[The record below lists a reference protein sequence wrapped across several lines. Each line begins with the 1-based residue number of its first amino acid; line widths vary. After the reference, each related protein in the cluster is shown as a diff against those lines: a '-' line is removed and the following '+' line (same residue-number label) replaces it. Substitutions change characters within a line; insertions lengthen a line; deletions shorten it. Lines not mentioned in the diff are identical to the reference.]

1 MKNIERTKDKNI
13 DKILFTRNFYLICI
27 ANLCTCMAIYSVMP
41 VLPLYLIDVL
51 HCKESVM
58 GIGLAAFPLIA
69 LAVRP
74 FSGMMSDMMDCKR
87 LLLIATTCCAIFFPL
102 TYMAATI
109 SIFICIRLLHGVS
122 FSIMTTSQAT
132 MAVGFIPEKKLGMG
146 IGVFSSMLSLGMI
159 LGPMLGLY
167 VTSRFSYAAA
177 FGLPFIFSMLGT
189 CLQLFITSPQKIQA
203 AKSRKPT
210 WDMLFMPQG
219 LYALSSLFIA
229 AFMLG
234 MISNYTS
241 VLARD
246 TGLDSYA
253 SAFFLLMGIG
263 LLVSRLFSGYIVDKG
278 YLVLL
283 VCMADLVA
291 LGAALLLAR
300 TTSPVLFLG
309 CGGLL
314 GMSLGALLPSYQT
327 VLVHL
332 ADKTKRG
339 VANAMYFI
347 GMDSGICLSLLMGG
361 LSHSHWEWMSPIW
374 LQPGDSLF
382 HWGYSSDLLHP
393 NIALFSVLNNAAC
406 WHDIPC
412 CPATRG
418 KRRTF
423 FVGTVWGADI
433 LSLHGRQMLDKDMP
447 QRGKIRY
454 AR

>member
-1 MKNIERTKDKNI
+1 MKNGENTKNNNDN
-13 DKILFTRNFYLICI
+13 ILFKKDFYLICI

-58 GIGLAAFPLIA
+58 GIGLAAFPLVA

-74 FSGMMSDMMDCKR
+74 FSGMMSDMMDCKP
-87 LLLIATTCCAIFFPL
+87 LLLATTCCAIFFPL
-102 TYMAATI
+102 TFMAATI
-109 SIFICIRLLHGVS
+109 SLFIGIRLLHGIS

-132 MAVGFIPEKKLGMG
+132 MAVSFIPEKKLGMG

-167 VTSRFSYAAA
+167 VTNKYSYAAA
-177 FGLPFIFSMLGT
+177 FGLPFVFAMLGT
-189 CLQLFITSPQKIQA
+189 FLQLFITAPKKIQA
-203 AKSRKPT
+203 ARHRKPT
-210 WDMLFMPQG
+210 WDMFFMPQG
-219 LYALSSLFIA
+219 LYALASLFIA

-246 TGLDSYA
+246 TGMDSYA

-278 YLVLL
+278 YLVIL

-314 GMSLGALLPSYQT
+314 GISLGALLPSYQT
-327 VLVHL
+327 VLVYL

-361 LSHSHWEWMSPIW
+361 IIS
-374 LQPGDSLF
+374 QSLGMDIAYMVAA
-382 HWGYSSDLLHP
+382 WGQLVSLGIFLKFVAPQYR
-393 NIALFSVLNNAAC
+393 AVL
-406 WHDIPC
+406 
-412 CPATRG
+412 G
-418 KRRTF
+418 
-423 FVGTVWGADI
+423 
-433 LSLHGRQMLDKDMP
+433 SE
-447 QRGKIRY
+447 
-454 AR
+454 

>member
-1 MKNIERTKDKNI
+1 
-13 DKILFTRNFYLICI
+13 
-27 ANLCTCMAIYSVMP
+27 MAIYSVMP

-58 GIGLAAFPLIA
+58 GIGLAAFPLVA

-102 TYMAATI
+102 TFMAATI
-109 SIFICIRLLHGVS
+109 SLFIGIRLLHGIS

-132 MAVGFIPEKKLGMG
+132 MAVSFIPAKKLGMG

-167 VTSRFSYAAA
+167 VTNKYSYAAA
-177 FGLPFIFSMLGT
+177 FGLPFVFAMLGT
-189 CLQLFITSPQKIQA
+189 FLQLFITAPKKIQA
-203 AKSRKPT
+203 AKHRKPA
-210 WDMLFMPQG
+210 WDMFFMPQG
-219 LYALSSLFIA
+219 LYALASLFIA

-234 MISNYTS
+234 MVSNYTS

-246 TGLDSYA
+246 TGMDSYA

-278 YLVLL
+278 YLVIL
-283 VCMADLVA
+283 VCMANLVA
-291 LGAALLLAR
+291 LGAALLLTR

-314 GMSLGALLPSYQT
+314 GISLGALLPSYQT
-327 VLVHL
+327 VLVYL

-361 LSHSHWEWMSPIW
+361 IIS
-374 LQPGDSLF
+374 QSLGMDIAYMVAA
-382 HWGYSSDLLHP
+382 WGQLVSLGIFLKFVAPQYR
-393 NIALFSVLNNAAC
+393 AVL
-406 WHDIPC
+406 
-412 CPATRG
+412 G
-418 KRRTF
+418 
-423 FVGTVWGADI
+423 
-433 LSLHGRQMLDKDMP
+433 SE
-447 QRGKIRY
+447 
-454 AR
+454 

>member
-1 MKNIERTKDKNI
+1 MKNGENTKNNNDN
-13 DKILFTRNFYLICI
+13 ILFKKDFYLICI

-58 GIGLAAFPLIA
+58 GIGLAAFPLVA

-102 TYMAATI
+102 TFMAATI
-109 SIFICIRLLHGVS
+109 SLFIGIRLLHGIS

-132 MAVGFIPEKKLGMG
+132 MAVSFIPEKKLGMG

-167 VTSRFSYAAA
+167 SYAAA
-177 FGLPFIFSMLGT
+177 FGLPFVFAMLGT
-189 CLQLFITSPQKIQA
+189 FLQLFITAPKKIQA
-203 AKSRKPT
+203 ARHRKPT
-210 WDMLFMPQG
+210 WDMFFMPQG
-219 LYALSSLFIA
+219 LYALASLFIA

-246 TGLDSYA
+246 TGMDSYA

-278 YLVLL
+278 YLVIL

-314 GMSLGALLPSYQT
+314 GISLGALLPSYQT
-327 VLVHL
+327 VLVYL

-361 LSHSHWEWMSPIW
+361 IIS
-374 LQPGDSLF
+374 QSLGMDIAYMVAA
-382 HWGYSSDLLHP
+382 WGQLVSLGIFLKFVAPQYR
-393 NIALFSVLNNAAC
+393 AVL
-406 WHDIPC
+406 
-412 CPATRG
+412 G
-418 KRRTF
+418 
-423 FVGTVWGADI
+423 
-433 LSLHGRQMLDKDMP
+433 SE
-447 QRGKIRY
+447 
-454 AR
+454 

>member
-132 MAVGFIPEKKLGMG
+132 MAVGFIPENKLGMG

-177 FGLPFIFSMLGT
+177 FGLPFIFAMLGT

-347 GMDSGICLSLLMGG
+347 GMDSGICLSLLIGG
-361 LSHSHWEWMSPIW
+361 VIS
-374 LQPGDSLF
+374 QSLGMDVAYMVAA
-382 HWGYSSDLLHP
+382 WGQLVSLGIFLKFVAPQYR
-393 NIALFSVLNNAAC
+393 AVL
-406 WHDIPC
+406 
-412 CPATRG
+412 G
-418 KRRTF
+418 
-423 FVGTVWGADI
+423 
-433 LSLHGRQMLDKDMP
+433 SE
-447 QRGKIRY
+447 
-454 AR
+454 

>member
-1 MKNIERTKDKNI
+1 MKNTEYYQDKNN
-13 DKILFTRNFYLICI
+13 DKILFKRDFCLICI

-58 GIGLAAFPLIA
+58 GIGLAAFPLVA

-74 FSGMMSDMMDCKR
+74 FSGMMSDMMDCKH

-102 TYMAATI
+102 TFMAATI
-109 SIFICIRLLHGVS
+109 SLFICIRLLHGIS

-132 MAVGFIPEKKLGMG
+132 MAVSFIPEKKLGIG

-167 VTSRFSYAAA
+167 VTNNYSYAAA
-177 FGLPFIFSMLGT
+177 FGLPFVFAMLGT
-189 CLQLFITSPQKIQA
+189 FLPFFITSPKKIQA
-203 AKSRKPT
+203 KKYRKPT
-210 WDMLFMPQG
+210 LDMFFMPQG
-219 LYALSSLFIA
+219 LYALASLFIA
-229 AFMLG
+229 AFMG

-246 TGLDSYA
+246 MGMDSYA

-278 YLVLL
+278 YLVIL
-283 VCMADLVA
+283 VCIADLVA

-314 GMSLGALLPSYQT
+314 GISLGALLPSYQK
-327 VLVHL
+327 VLVYL

-361 LSHSHWEWMSPIW
+361 IIS
-374 LQPGDSLF
+374 QSLGMDIAYMVAA
-382 HWGYSSDLLHP
+382 WGQLVSLGIFLKFVAPQYR
-393 NIALFSVLNNAAC
+393 AVL
-406 WHDIPC
+406 
-412 CPATRG
+412 G
-418 KRRTF
+418 
-423 FVGTVWGADI
+423 
-433 LSLHGRQMLDKDMP
+433 SE
-447 QRGKIRY
+447 
-454 AR
+454 

>member
-1 MKNIERTKDKNI
+1 MKNGGNTKNNND
-13 DKILFTRNFYLICI
+13 ILFKKDFYLICI

-58 GIGLAAFPLIA
+58 GIGLATFPLVA

-102 TYMAATI
+102 TFMAATI
-109 SIFICIRLLHGVS
+109 SLFIGIRLLHGIS

-132 MAVGFIPEKKLGMG
+132 MAVSFIPEKKLGMG

-167 VTSRFSYAAA
+167 VTNKYSYAAA
-177 FGLPFIFSMLGT
+177 FGLPFVFAMLGT
-189 CLQLFITSPQKIQA
+189 FLQLFITAPKKIQA
-203 AKSRKPT
+203 AKHKKPT
-210 WDMLFMPQG
+210 WDMFFMPQG
-219 LYALSSLFIA
+219 LYALASLFIA

-234 MISNYTS
+234 MVSNYTS

-246 TGLDSYA
+246 TGMDSYA

-278 YLVLL
+278 YLVIL
-283 VCMADLVA
+283 VCMA

-314 GMSLGALLPSYQT
+314 GISLGALLPSYQT
-327 VLVHL
+327 VLVYL

-361 LSHSHWEWMSPIW
+361 IIS
-374 LQPGDSLF
+374 QSLGMDIAYMVAA
-382 HWGYSSDLLHP
+382 WGQLVSLGIFLKFVAPQYR
-393 NIALFSVLNNAAC
+393 AVL
-406 WHDIPC
+406 
-412 CPATRG
+412 G
-418 KRRTF
+418 
-423 FVGTVWGADI
+423 
-433 LSLHGRQMLDKDMP
+433 SE
-447 QRGKIRY
+447 
-454 AR
+454 

>member
-1 MKNIERTKDKNI
+1 
-13 DKILFTRNFYLICI
+13 
-27 ANLCTCMAIYSVMP
+27 
-41 VLPLYLIDVL
+41 
-51 HCKESVM
+51 
-58 GIGLAAFPLIA
+58 
-69 LAVRP
+69 
-74 FSGMMSDMMDCKR
+74 
-87 LLLIATTCCAIFFPL
+87 
-102 TYMAATI
+102 
-109 SIFICIRLLHGVS
+109 
-122 FSIMTTSQAT
+122 

-167 VTSRFSYAAA
+167 VTNKYSYAAA
-177 FGLPFIFSMLGT
+177 FGLPFIFAMLGT

-361 LSHSHWEWMSPIW
+361 IIS
-374 LQPGDSLF
+374 QSLGMDIAYMVAA
-382 HWGYSSDLLHP
+382 WGQLVSLGIFLKFVAPQYR
-393 NIALFSVLNNAAC
+393 AVL
-406 WHDIPC
+406 
-412 CPATRG
+412 G
-418 KRRTF
+418 
-423 FVGTVWGADI
+423 
-433 LSLHGRQMLDKDMP
+433 SE
-447 QRGKIRY
+447 
-454 AR
+454 

>member
-74 FSGMMSDMMDCKR
+74 FSGMISDMMDCKR

-177 FGLPFIFSMLGT
+177 FGLPFIFTGFSAVERLTGAKQKNHPLCWWRQYVIHT
-189 CLQLFITSPQKIQA
+189 KTLFRYDEVVQA
-203 AKSRKPT
+203 HRNFNGK
-210 WDMLFMPQG
+210 
-219 LYALSSLFIA
+219 
-229 AFMLG
+229 
-234 MISNYTS
+234 
-241 VLARD
+241 V
-246 TGLDSYA
+246 
-253 SAFFLLMGIG
+253 FLLWK
-263 LLVSRLFSGYIVDKG
+263 LRLI
-278 YLVLL
+278 
-283 VCMADLVA
+283 
-291 LGAALLLAR
+291 
-300 TTSPVLFLG
+300 
-309 CGGLL
+309 
-314 GMSLGALLPSYQT
+314 
-327 VLVHL
+327 
-332 ADKTKRG
+332 
-339 VANAMYFI
+339 I
-347 GMDSGICLSLLMGG
+347 
-361 LSHSHWEWMSPIW
+361 
-374 LQPGDSLF
+374 
-382 HWGYSSDLLHP
+382 
-393 NIALFSVLNNAAC
+393 
-406 WHDIPC
+406 
-412 CPATRG
+412 
-418 KRRTF
+418 
-423 FVGTVWGADI
+423 
-433 LSLHGRQMLDKDMP
+433 
-447 QRGKIRY
+447 
-454 AR
+454 

>member
-1 MKNIERTKDKNI
+1 MKNGENTKNNNDN
-13 DKILFTRNFYLICI
+13 ILFKKDFYLICI

-58 GIGLAAFPLIA
+58 GIGLAAFPLVA

-102 TYMAATI
+102 TFMAATI
-109 SIFICIRLLHGVS
+109 SLFIGIRLLHGIS

-132 MAVGFIPEKKLGMG
+132 MAVSFIPEKKLGMG

-159 LGPMLGLY
+159 LGPMLG
-167 VTSRFSYAAA
+167 TF
-177 FGLPFIFSMLGT
+177 
-189 CLQLFITSPQKIQA
+189 LQLFITAPKKIQA
-203 AKSRKPT
+203 AKHRKPT
-210 WDMLFMPQG
+210 WDMFFMPQG
-219 LYALSSLFIA
+219 LYALASLFIA

-246 TGLDSYA
+246 TGMDSYA

-278 YLVLL
+278 YLVIL

-314 GMSLGALLPSYQT
+314 GISLGALLPSYQT
-327 VLVHL
+327 VLVYL

-361 LSHSHWEWMSPIW
+361 IIS
-374 LQPGDSLF
+374 QSLGMDIAYMVAA
-382 HWGYSSDLLHP
+382 WGQLVSLGIFLKFVAPQYR
-393 NIALFSVLNNAAC
+393 AVL
-406 WHDIPC
+406 
-412 CPATRG
+412 G
-418 KRRTF
+418 
-423 FVGTVWGADI
+423 
-433 LSLHGRQMLDKDMP
+433 SE
-447 QRGKIRY
+447 
-454 AR
+454 